1 MTSGS
6 RTAAPIEGL
15 ITQLVQQAPLLA
27 PPVVGALLAELAA
40 DGRPLA
46 RAIALVV
53 EHLVAGTAD
62 MAIALPPLAMACA
75 TLVDVRLTDRER
87 EAARYEI
94 ETLLPVPGAPA
105 PSLIAPDVPLLSL
118 SRGPRPRT

>member
-1 MTSGS
+1 MTSGP
-6 RTAAPIEGL
+6 RTAAPIEAL
-15 ITQLVQQAPLLA
+15 ITQLVQEAPVLA
-27 PPVVGALLAELAA
+27 APVVGTLLAELAA

-46 RAIALVV
+46 RAIALVL

-62 MAIALPPLAMACA
+62 MAITLPPLAMACA

-94 ETLLPVPGAPA
+94 ETLLPVPGARAPA
-105 PSLIAPDVPLLSL
+105 LIAPDVPLLSL
-118 SRGPRPRT
+118 SRGLRPRT